1 MAAKVSWEWF
11 NVFGVRP
18 LAGRVFRPEEDQPH
32 ANQVAVLAYP
42 TWQRLFGGDPAILG
56 KSIRLNQQ
64 DYRVVGVMGP
74 DFDWP
79 RRTEIWVPLALPP
92 GEFAPDNFFNENY
105 FVVARARPDVSPAKA
120 EAFVKVLTRRLIA
133 ANPQSAYAKD
143 SGWGMFAVPFTEY
156 GAGDLRTP
164 MLILL
169 GAVGFVLLIACSN
182 IGGLILARASA
193 RAKEFDSRSFGR
205 TEARPVSP
213 SPARGIPVDGGRGR
227 PRHRSGL
234 RRSWNLTQARAGTAS
249 VSPPRWH

>member
-1 MAAKVSWEWF
+1 
-11 NVFGVRP
+11 
-18 LAGRVFRPEEDQPH
+18 EDQPH
-32 ANQVAVLAYP
+32 NNQVVVLAYP

-56 KSIRLNQQ
+56 KSIQLNQQ
-64 DYRVVGVMGP
+64 DYRVVGVMRP

-79 RRTEIWVPLALPP
+79 RRTEVWVPLALPP

-120 EAFVKVLTRRLIA
+120 EAFVQVLTRRLFA

-193 RAKEFDSRSFGR
+193 RAREFAIRVALGARRRDLFRQALLEGFLLTAGGAVLGIAAAYGGLGTLLRLAPGRLPSRLH
-205 TEARPVSP
+205 V
-213 SPARGIPVDGGRGR
+213 GIDGQVLLFVVAL
-227 PRHRSGL
+227 SV
-234 RRSWNLTQARAGTAS
+234 LT
-249 VSPPRWH
+249 